1 MAARR
6 VVYIIG
12 AGFSAG
18 LGFPTIANLLEAIWP
33 RLEAA
38 GLDAELADVVRFH
51 HPSFNPA
58 LSDTYVNV
66 EELLSEMKANEQ
78 RLIAEQQSRIAL
90 ANQTEAMHQ
99 RQLAMENAEQANKMQ
114 MLAKTNEARAIA
126 NEQQAKQQ
134 RERQ

>member
-1 MAARR
+1 MIKN
-6 VVYIIG
+6 III
-12 AGFSAG
+12 
-18 LGFPTIANLLEAIWP
+18 LLLIAVSIVCLSFGY
-33 RLEAA
+33 RQKQ
-38 GLDAELADVVRFH
+38 LADEFR
-51 HPSFNPA
+51 
-58 LSDTYVNV
+58 
-66 EELLSEMKANEQ
+66 LLAIENEMKANEQ

-134 RERQ
+134 QHLAEMQLQKLRAAEREKQ